1 MNAIKT
7 GKLISAL
14 RTSKGMT
21 QKQLADKINIS
32 DKAVSKWE
40 RGEGCPD
47 VSILPVLADALGI
60 EVDNI
65 LNGNLPPSENHFAIN
80 PTRRVKMYDFCRPDH
95 WGAEDLRAIYNLFA
109 PVAQEIEA
117 LFASIRNEKCSVSVA
132 AVDQLTNMEF
142 LRSIPSKCFLFDYDF
157 NNSGMLLEIDPE
169 VGKNLI
175 KQSAETFPEV
185 TKFDVDVMQTFFI
198 NQIVNIITSKILEKT
213 GNIDEQLKNKIQK
226 KFTETKILTSTVI
239 QPQNQ
244 MCCLVT
250 LNLHVGNS
258 TGMLNIQLND
268 CYLSL
273 LREAGFFGFNW
284 KQPEVQYLSSIKSR
298 KQENNL
304 FVEFGRFC
312 SDRVQLEV
320 GKIYIFDRKYYDPLD
335 LVYKNQVIHRGNV
348 VVIDENFGLKI
359 TNEDNAPDVT
369 YTEENYISVL
379 LGSCYHSD
387 DVIGTIKEGT
397 ILELNTYAGYASPI
411 IQDGALVG
419 YGEII
424 VSDDNFGVRIIEL
437 VK

>member
-1 MNAIKT
+1 MNSIKT
-7 GKLISAL
+7 GKLISAM

-40 RGEGCPD
+40 RGDGCPD
-47 VSILPVLADALGI
+47 VSILPVLAEALGV

-65 LNGNLPPSENHFAIN
+65 LNGEFPPSADHFAIN
-80 PTRRVKMYDFCRPDH
+80 PNKRVKVYDFCRPDH
-95 WGAEDLRAIYNLFA
+95 WGAEDLRSIFNFFV

-117 LFASIRNEKCSVSVA
+117 LLASIRNEKCSVSVSSI
-132 AVDQLTNMEF
+132 DQLTNMEF
-142 LRSIPSKCFLFDYDF
+142 LRSIPAKTFLFDYDF
-157 NNSGMLLEIDPE
+157 NNAGYFIEMDPA
-169 VGKNLI
+169 VGKALL
-175 KQSAETFPEV
+175 KQNYESFPEV

-198 NQIVNIITSKILEKT
+198 QNIVNIFTNKLLEKV
-213 GNIDEQLKNKIQK
+213 GNIDENLKTQITKH
-226 KFTETKILTSTVI
+226 FTEAKTITSTVI

-250 LNLHVGNS
+250 LELHVGNEA
-258 TGMLNIQLND
+258 GMLNLQFND
-268 CYLSL
+268 CFMNL
-273 LREAGFFGFNW
+273 LRQAGFFGFNW
-284 KQPEVQYLSSIKSR
+284 KQPEVQYLNSIKSQ

-312 SDRVQLEV
+312 SDKVQLEE

-335 LVYKNQVIHRGNV
+335 LVYKNKIIHQGQAV
-348 VVIDENFGLKI
+348 VVEENFALRIGDDKNL
-359 TNEDNAPDVT
+359 PDVT

-387 DVIGTIKEGT
+387 EVIKSIQEGT
-397 ILELNTYAGYASPI
+397 ILELNTYAGYPSSI
-411 IQDGALVG
+411 IRDGKLVA

-424 VSDDNFGVRIIEL
+424 VSDENFGVRITEVL
-437 VK
+437 